1 MTTLQNNPHY
11 KMQTMG
17 THLPLQIIEYS
28 LLQDQNIFQNVDSP
42 DVDVSY
48 FWHWPLQ
55 ESAI

>member
-1 MTTLQNNPHY
+1 MTTLQKNPHY

-17 THLPLQIIEYS
+17 THPALQIIEYS